1 METEASSAPIE
12 VKVAS
17 LQENIN
23 ELTLQNLEIDT
34 LIAEAQKKRKDH
46 PDLFIP
52 YTESEEYLQKKKQS
66 NLKTIKSDEDKITSL
81 NGGDNKNAVKN
92 KAYWEQQKKEAT
104 EAIEAMSDVELK
116 TAKAAELRKRIAEAA
131 DKN

>member
-1 METEASSAPIE
+1 MKNSISIRRPKHLPIE

-34 LIAEAQKKRKDH
+34 LIAEARKKRKDH

-81 NGGDNKNAVKN
+81 NSGDKKNAVKN
-92 KAYWEQQKKEAT
+92 
-104 EAIEAMSDVELK
+104 
-116 TAKAAELRKRIAEAA
+116 
-131 DKN
+131 